1 MSFFFPAAFFLS
13 VLGLGIIALYLR
25 RRRRR
30 LLEVSSTFFWQRV
43 FDRQPNRRFL
53 GKLRHPLSLLLQLLI
68 FALLLL
74 ALARPEFF
82 RLPGQASTVVVIDT
96 RARMQAGQ
104 AFPDA
109 LAAARQ
115 IVSHAG
121 PAEEIAILDLG
132 GEVSVV
138 SPFSRRAKDL
148 RGRLDALAPT
158 DGGGESGPVIALAE
172 KLLASRPEPRRLIV
186 ITDRPMELPT
196 TATAILTG
204 SPQDNTAILE
214 LAPRPLPA
222 SPQTTELFLKVG
234 NFAASPREIEVE
246 LLLGD
251 RPIDLQ
257 KLHVEAGGQANFL
270 TRLPTET
277 LQGEEKLTARLTA
290 PDALAVDNQAYGVLN
305 AARPLRVLLLSKG
318 NPFLENAI
326 KADPAISLE
335 ILSPGQWRSSMSE
348 SFDVTV
354 FDDIPT
360 TDFPPPSN
368 ALYFGKSPVDAEGE
382 AIPVVT
388 PEMKLPQH
396 PLLWNVDL
404 AQARYGSA
412 HRLNLAPLSGWR
424 TEIIAESAGEPLLV
438 ALENQEGRRAVVA
451 AWGVASSNLALKTS
465 FPLFINNTL
474 RWLAG
479 RTRESSGGLRAGE
492 TYTAPDHS
500 PLFLARNGFFALD
513 GTSWRAVN
521 TSSEAESDLRSSQ
534 KSSPASLTLSRFAA
548 LQLWQW
554 LAILALLLILMEW
567 YLHHRRITE

>member
-13 VLGLGIIALYLR
+13 VLGLGIVALYLR

-43 FDRQPNRRFL
+43 LDRQPNRRFL
-53 GKLRHPLSLLLQLLI
+53 GQLRRPLSLLLQLLI
-68 FALLLL
+68 FTLLLL

-82 RLPGQASTVVVIDT
+82 RLPGQTSTVLVIDT

-109 LAAARQ
+109 LAAAHQ

-132 GEVSVV
+132 GEAAVV

-148 RGRLDALAPT
+148 WDRLAALAPT
-158 DGGGESGPVIALAE
+158 DGGGEAAPIIALAE

-186 ITDRPMELPT
+186 ITDRPMELPAM
-196 TATAILTG
+196 ATAILTG
-204 SPQDNTAILE
+204 SPQDNAAILE

-234 NFAASPREIEVE
+234 NFSSAPREVEVE
-246 LLLGD
+246 LLLGA

-270 TRLPTET
+270 TRLPAET
-277 LQGEEKLTARLTA
+277 LQGEEKLTARLTS
-290 PDALAVDNQAYGVLN
+290 PDALAVDNAARAVID
-305 AARPLRVLLLSKG
+305 AARPIRVLLLTKG

-335 ILSPGQWRSSMSE
+335 ILTPDQWRSTMSE
-348 SFDVTV
+348 SFEVTV

-368 ALYFGKSPVDAEGE
+368 ALYFGKSPVDVEGDS
-382 AIPVVT
+382 IPVIT
-388 PEMKLPQH
+388 PETALPQH

-404 AQARYGSA
+404 AQARYGVA
-412 HRLNLAPLSGWR
+412 HRLNLASLSDWR
-424 TEIIAESAGEPLLV
+424 TEVIAASAGEPLLV
-438 ALENQEGRRAVVA
+438 ALENQQGRRVVIA
-451 AWGVASSNLALKTS
+451 TWNVASSNLALKTS
-465 FPLFINNTL
+465 FPLFINNSL
-474 RWLAG
+474 HWLAG
-479 RTRESSGGLRAGE
+479 RTRESGSGLRAGE
-492 TYTAPDHS
+492 TYTAPDHP

-513 GTSWRAVN
+513 GISWQAVN

-534 KSSPASLTLSRFAA
+534 KSTPVSITLSRFAA

-554 LAILALLLILMEW
+554 LAVLALLLILVEW

>member
-30 LLEVSSTFFWQRV
+30 VLEVSSTFFWQRV
-43 FDRQPNRRFL
+43 LDRQPNRRFL

-68 FALLLL
+68 FVLLLL

-82 RLPGQASTVVVIDT
+82 RLPGQASTVIVLDT

-115 IVSHAG
+115 IVAHAG

-132 GEVSVV
+132 GESTVV

-148 RGRLDALAPT
+148 RDRLATLTPT
-158 DGGGESGPVIALAE
+158 DGGGEAGPVIALAE
-172 KLLASRPEPRRLIV
+172 KLLASRQEPRRLIV
-186 ITDRPMELPT
+186 ITDRPLEVPASAT
-196 TATAILTG
+196 TVLTG

-222 SPQTTELFLKVG
+222 SPQTTEVFLKVG
-234 NFAASPREIEVE
+234 NFSPAPREVEVE

-257 KLHVEAGGQANFL
+257 KLTVEAGGQANFL
-270 TRLPTET
+270 TRLPAET
-277 LQGEEKLTARLTA
+277 LQGEEKLTARLTT
-290 PDALAVDNQAYGVLN
+290 PDALAVDNEAHGVLN

-335 ILSPGQWRSSMSE
+335 ILSSSQWRSTMSG

-368 ALYFGKSPVDAEGE
+368 ALYFGKSPIDEEGE
-382 AIPVVT
+382 PIPVIAPET
-388 PEMKLPQH
+388 PLPQH
-396 PLLWNVDL
+396 PLLWNVEL
-404 AQARYGSA
+404 AQARYGMA
-412 HRLNLAPLSGWR
+412 HRLNLASLSGWR
-424 TEIIAESAGEPLLV
+424 SEVIAESAGEPLLV
-438 ALENQEGRRAVVA
+438 ALENQEGRRVVVA
-451 AWGVASSNLALKTS
+451 AWNVASSNLALKTS

-474 RWLAG
+474 HWLAG
-479 RTRESSGGLRAGE
+479 RSRESGSGLRAGDV
-492 TYTAPDHS
+492 YTAAKHP
-500 PLFLARNGFFALD
+500 PLFLARNGFFALE
-513 GTSWRAVN
+513 GESWQAVN

-534 KSSPASLTLSRFAA
+534 KSAPASLALSRFAA
-548 LQLWQW
+548 LQPWQW
-554 LAILALLLILMEW
+554 LAVLALLLILAEW